1 MFSQNSV
8 AALQT
13 EFDKLSKI
21 LGASEVRT
29 QFNGEGAYTNGKMI
43 NLPAMDMTK
52 VMTPK
57 DQAIARGYHI
67 HEVGHI
73 TDTDFSIASAKKPS
87 KKLHPIWNACE
98 DVMIERKAIEKFSGA
113 KRSLSAVVDSVLG
126 NENEHWQ
133 DNPEENEA
141 RREKWW
147 TEVPYAALQQ
157 ARKDAGYE
165 SDALDTYIDDMPKL
179 LAKEARR
186 FAKDMAAAA
195 DTAESYELA
204 KKISRRVAALQKEH
218 GSDDDGDEQQ
228 QQPKVPQPNQQGED
242 DGDGTKGD
250 SQQGDG
256 DDQSDDQSDDQGDG
270 QGDDDGDG
278 DGDDKTKAQPKSGGF
293 TMGDAEKR
301 QKEKMNDV
309 FSSYSPKQRRG
320 RDVGT
325 DFCEIYDTHN
335 ARFKDADEKCRG
347 IKHPNAY
354 VARDNLHRT
363 RPTAEGLEAS
373 NRIYRESIKGEVNAY
388 GARLARLLMSQESRR
403 NEGGYSSGRIDRRR
417 LSQLVAG
424 NQNIFA
430 RTEDVKTS
438 ETRIMLAVDG
448 SSSMRSLHTCTAIHV
463 VNDALGR
470 AGVKFDV
477 TEWAG
482 LSLNGVRETVGH
494 LPSIVVHKT
503 AHQNYRSL
511 QKTLNF
517 QPVGGDTPSYSA
529 LLTYAKIMSE
539 WTEPRKILLM
549 VTDGEP
555 NGWTAER
562 HMCRDLVKQME
573 ASGIEV
579 IGIGIGMDVSSMFD
593 KHIETDFNKL
603 GSTLLGSLEKLLIS
617 QGHAHAA

>member
-29 QFNGEGAYTNGKMI
+29 QFHGDGAYTNGKMI

-52 VMTPK
+52 EMTPK
-57 DQAIARGYHI
+57 DQAIARGDHI

-186 FAKDMAAAA
+186 FAKDMAAAE

-204 KKISRRVAALQKEH
+204 KKISRRVAALQKEY
-218 GSDDDGDEQQ
+218 GSDEDEQQ
-228 QQPKVPQPNQQGED
+228 QQPKVPQPNQQGDD

-256 DDQSDDQSDDQGDG
+256 DDQSDDQGDGDGDG
-270 QGDDDGDG
+270 QGDGDG

-293 TMGDAEKR
+293 TMGDAEQR
-301 QKEKMNDV
+301 QKEKMNEV
-309 FSSYSPKQRRG
+309 FSSYSPSQRRG
-320 RDVGT
+320 RVVGT
-325 DFCEIYDTHN
+325 DFCEIYDTHYD
-335 ARFKDADEKCRG
+335 RYKDAAEKCWG
-347 IKHPNAY
+347 IKHRNAH
-354 VARDNLHRT
+354 VPRDNLHRT
-363 RPTAEGLEAS
+363 RPTTEKLKDN
-373 NRIYRESIKGEVNAY
+373 NRIYREGIKGEVNAY

-448 SSSMRSLHTCTAIHV
+448 SSSMRSIYTCAAIHV

-470 AGVKFDV
+470 AGLKFDV

-482 LSLNGVRETVGH
+482 LRRSGVQETVGN
-494 LPSIVVHKT
+494 LPAIVVHKT

-511 QKTLNF
+511 KTTLNF

-529 LLTYAKIMSE
+529 LLTYAKIMSG

-555 NGWTAER
+555 NGWNAER
-562 HMCRDLVKQME
+562 IMCRALVKQME